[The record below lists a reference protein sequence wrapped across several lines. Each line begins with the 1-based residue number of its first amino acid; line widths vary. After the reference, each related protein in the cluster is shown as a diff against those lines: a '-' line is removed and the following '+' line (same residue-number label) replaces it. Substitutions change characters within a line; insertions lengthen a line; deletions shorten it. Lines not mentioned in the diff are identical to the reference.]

1 MPRTQTA
8 TRRTG
13 RNASLQLPLRPR
25 IELVPILVPERIAL
39 SAGDEAEKSGVTLRQ
54 VASFMMTVALLC
66 LLALVAGRM
75 DASNQEANS
84 QIDANSGTATVRAP
98 AAAVVPVAGIGN

>member
-25 IELVPILVPERIAL
+25 IELVPILVPERIAV
-39 SAGDEAEKSGVTLRQ
+39 SADDEVTKSGVTVRQ
-54 VASFMMTVALLC
+54 AAWFMMTVALLC
-66 LLALVAGRM
+66 LLALVAGRV
-75 DASNQEANS
+75 DASNLEADSRMETN
-84 QIDANSGTATVRAP
+84 GG
-98 AAAVVPVAGIGN
+98 AAASVTAASAGPVAATGN